1 VGRPL
6 ARSDPADGCYNG
18 NSNGLVDAEEAVGR
32 PRSGP
37 GVPLVRVAPPPTT
50 AHMEISRDSDP
61 VMDDEDGC
69 THRDGCLESF
79 PTAVA
84 DGDMERRCA
93 HCGARST
100 PEWRR
105 GPTGRGTL
113 CNAYASIPFL
123 FDDLD

>member
-18 NSNGLVDAEEAVGR
+18 NGHGLGDDAEEVGGR
-32 PRSGP
+32 SRSGP
-37 GVPLVRVAPPPTT
+37 GVPLVRVAPPPT

-61 VMDDEDGC
+61 VVDDDC
-69 THRDGCLESF
+69 DDTHRDGCLESF
-79 PTAVA
+79 PTTVA

-113 CNAYASIPFL
+113 CNAYVSIPCL
-123 FDDLD
+123 DLD